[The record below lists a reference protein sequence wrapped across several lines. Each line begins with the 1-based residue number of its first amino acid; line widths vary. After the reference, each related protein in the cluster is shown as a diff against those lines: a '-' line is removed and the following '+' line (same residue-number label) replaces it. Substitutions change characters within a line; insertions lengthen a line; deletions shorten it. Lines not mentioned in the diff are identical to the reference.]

1 MTGIEQKNIET
12 EKSWWAAEI
21 TDYSKILWWAKEKT
35 WDEETA
41 KEKKQ
46 ADEEL
51 KKKIQWTEEEKKIP
65 TTTSEN
71 KHEKQRSDGQTR
83 KENNPGE
90 VNVKRFDAGKNIIN
104 EINAPQTNIIA
115 KGLQRIV
122 KKIWWV

>member
-21 TDYSKILWWAKEKT
+21 TDYSKILWWAKVKT

-41 KEKKQ
+41 KEKKFY
-46 ADEEL
+46 L
-51 KKKIQWTEEEKKIP
+51 RKKIEPKTEEEKKIP